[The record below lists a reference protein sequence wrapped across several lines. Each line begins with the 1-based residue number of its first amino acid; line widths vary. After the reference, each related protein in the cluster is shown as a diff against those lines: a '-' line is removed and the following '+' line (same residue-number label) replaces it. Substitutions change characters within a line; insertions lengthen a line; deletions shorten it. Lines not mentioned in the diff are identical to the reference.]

1 MTKDEALKMAI
12 DKWANNFTHERH
24 QNNAETKFWLAQYKM
39 AFNDLFNTCKEALEQ
54 PFTRDWKHTIDE
66 RIARDSEFKEALEQP
81 TVAELNDEYL
91 RDTYVEGLNQP
102 AQEPVADDELHLAK
116 HAKEYHGLT
125 LNKFKLMCNEA
136 DKRYEGQFASSVDKH
151 LAVES
156 FYEGFKIGCTHPHQ
170 WQGLTDNQITNIGI
184 SCQSLHQV
192 ARAIEQALKEKNT

>member
-1 MTKDEALKMAI
+1 MTKDKALKMAI
-12 DKWANNFTHERH
+12 EAMTLPNNFS
-24 QNNAETKFWLAQYKM
+24 FLM
-39 AFNDLFNTCKEALEQ
+39 AITACKEALEQ
-54 PFTRDWKHTIDE
+54 PTI
-66 RIARDSEFKEALEQP
+66 
-81 TVAELNDEYL
+81 AELNDEYL

-156 FYEGFKIGCTHPHQ
+156 FYEGFKIGCTYPHQ
-170 WQGLTDNQITNIGI
+170 WQGLTDNEKLSSIRKWAENNTMRGQELIGLCD
-184 SCQSLHQV
+184 S
-192 ARAIEQALKEKNT
+192 IEQTLKDKNT

>member
-102 AQEPVADDELHLAK
+102 AQEPVAWIGNYNHTSSLAFQK
-116 HAKEYHGLT
+116 EALKDAKEIKPLYT
-125 LNKFKLMCNEA
+125 P
-136 DKRYEGQFASSVDKH
+136 
-151 LAVES
+151 
-156 FYEGFKIGCTHPHQ
+156 PHQ
-170 WQGLTDNQITNIGI
+170 WQRLTDDEMHEVIIKHVSVDC
-184 SCQSLHQV
+184 SCDPYEF
-192 ARAIEQALKEKNT
+192 ARAIQQALKDKNT